1 MHELEGRGRSDE
13 REWSLVR
20 FCFGVLFL
28 WFSSPQTSPE
38 CLFYFILFCCS
49 VTLLVEKD
57 NWGPIDKSYG
67 KKTSSKK
74 QGEQNPVY
82 GETFT
87 WEIPDLKNMVLY
99 VKVMDSK

>member
-1 MHELEGRGRSDE
+1 MPLGVSKTH
-13 REWSLVR
+13 
-20 FCFGVLFL
+20 CGVLFL
-28 WFSSPQTSPE
+28 VDR
-38 CLFYFILFCCS
+38 S

-74 QGEQNPVY
+74 QGDQNPVY

>member
-1 MHELEGRGRSDE
+1 M
-13 REWSLVR
+13 
-20 FCFGVLFL
+20 GVLTVFL
-28 WFSSPQTSPE
+28 DKCTNLKDTDGPMNKSDP
-38 CLFYFILFCCS
+38 Y

-74 QGEQNPVY
+74 QGELNPVY

-99 VKVMDSK
+99 VKVMDGKEQDENLR